1 MEINDFMYKIEDQAN
16 DGINLF
22 KISQFDNLDMRV
34 NILMGLL
41 DGSVSNT
48 KNNNEL
54 IEPHV
59 EEILK
64 NIKSEDIYRYK

>member
-48 KNNNEL
+48 KNINEL